1 MQTMQLLR
9 SNIIHRS
16 LTIKVFTMETHT
28 VINTSKKTI
37 NITTKEEIIHKMDN
51 SSSTEIMTLDE
62 MLILEM
68 RAQLYLAYL

>member
-1 MQTMQLLR
+1 
-9 SNIIHRS
+9 
-16 LTIKVFTMETHT
+16 METHT